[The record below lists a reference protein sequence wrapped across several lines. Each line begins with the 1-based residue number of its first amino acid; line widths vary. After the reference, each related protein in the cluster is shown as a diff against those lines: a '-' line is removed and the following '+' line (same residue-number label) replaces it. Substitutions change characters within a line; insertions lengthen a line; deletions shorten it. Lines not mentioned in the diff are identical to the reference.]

1 MINKNTPFVYG
12 TTVST
17 FSFTNREADS
27 EKLKTNL
34 LQGINT
40 MIISPR
46 RWGKSSL
53 VEKVIHEIN
62 HSEKQCRTIVLD
74 LFSVSDEQEFL
85 ESFAKATLKAS
96 SKKWQEWVANA
107 KAYFKAISPKISLG
121 IDPVNDFE
129 IGFDWEDLKKNS
141 AEILALPE
149 KIAQA
154 KGLHFIICLDE
165 FQQISNFK
173 SFASFEKKLR
183 ASWQRQKKVTYCLYG
198 SKRHMMQDIFN
209 KPSKPF
215 YKFGDILL
223 LQKIERKKWIHFI
236 CKSFESTGKV
246 ISKEQA
252 AFIADSMKNHSWY
265 VQQFAHYAWNKTA
278 EQCNEKILQDAL
290 EELIQANSPLF
301 QREMEFLSKTQ
312 RNLLKA
318 ITKNASQFTGL
329 QTMKDFNLGTPNNV
343 RKNIAIL
350 AKNDIIDYTNKQMEV
365 LDPVFEIWFKRV
377 FR

>member
-1 MINKNTPFVYG
+1 MDKNTPFVYG

-17 FSFTNREADS
+17 FSFTNREADC

-53 VEKVIHEIN
+53 VEKVVNDIN
-62 HSEKQCRTIVLD
+62 RSEKVYKTIVLD
-74 LFSVSDEQEFL
+74 LFSVNDEHEFL
-85 ESFAKATLKAS
+85 ELYAKAVLKAS
-96 SKKWQEWVANA
+96 SKKWQEWVTNTKEFI
-107 KAYFKAISPKISLG
+107 KALSPKISLG

-129 IGFDWEDLKKNS
+129 IGFDWDELKKNS
-141 AEILALPE
+141 SEILALPE
-149 KIAQA
+149 KIAQE
-154 KGLHFIICLDE
+154 KNLHFIICLDE

-173 SFASFEKKLR
+173 SFISLEKKLR
-183 ASWQRQKKVTYCLYG
+183 ASWQRQKRVTYCLYG

-223 LQKIERKKWIHFI
+223 LQKIQRERWIDFI
-236 CKSFESTGKV
+236 QKGFRSTGKS
-246 ISKEQA
+246 IGEKEA
-252 AFIADSMKNHSWY
+252 GIIADCMKNHSWY
-265 VQQFAHYAWNKTA
+265 VQQLAHYAWNKT
-278 EQCNEKILQDAL
+278 ENQCTEKIIASAL

-301 QREMEFLSKTQ
+301 QREAEFLSKTQ

-318 ITKNASQFTGL
+318 ITKKATQFTGVK
-329 QTMKDFNLGTPNNV
+329 TMNDFNLGTPNNV

-350 AKNDIIDYTNKQMEV
+350 AKNDIIDYTNKHMEV

-377 FR
+377 FG